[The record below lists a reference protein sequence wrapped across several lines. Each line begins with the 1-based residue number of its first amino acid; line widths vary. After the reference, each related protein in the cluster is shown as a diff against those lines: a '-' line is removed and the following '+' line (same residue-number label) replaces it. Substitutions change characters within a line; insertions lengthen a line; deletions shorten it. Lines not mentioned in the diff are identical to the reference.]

1 MSGTNPENRTPDK
14 APGAAPPGA
23 DAPQPPASPL
33 APVLD
38 AIAGRYPGAV
48 LATIE
53 HRGET
58 TLLVAPGKVVELCRF
73 LKEEPG
79 LAFTFLVDLCAIHWM
94 DREYSYEVVYLL
106 HSFTRN
112 ARIRLK
118 ARLGEDGRIATM
130 TGVHPGADWH
140 EREAFDLVGVVFE
153 GHPDLRRIL
162 MPDDYDANPLRKDFP
177 MKGY

>member
-1 MSGTNPENRTPDK
+1 MTGPNPEARPPDPA
-14 APGAAPPGA
+14 APLAPAAGDAPPGPVSA
-23 DAPQPPASPL
+23 L
-33 APVLD
+33 APVAAAL
-38 AIAGRYPGAV
+38 AARFPGAI
-48 LATIE
+48 LETIE
-53 HRGET
+53 YRGET
-58 TLLVAPGKVVELCRF
+58 TLVVAPEQVVELCRF
-73 LKEEPG
+73 LRAEPG
-79 LAFTFLVDLCAIHWM
+79 LEFIFLVDLCAIHWM
-94 DREYSYEVVYLL
+94 DRAYSYEVVYLL
-106 HSFTRN
+106 HSFLLN

-118 ARLGEDGRIATM
+118 ARLGEDGRIATL

>member
-1 MSGTNPENRTPDK
+1 MSGTNPDARPAGDPAAGPEP
-14 APGAAPPGA
+14 AAPPVSA
-23 DAPQPPASPL
+23 L
-33 APVLD
+33 APVVAALTQ
-38 AIAGRYPGAV
+38 RFPGAV
-48 LATIE
+48 LETIE

-58 TLLVAPGKVVELCRF
+58 TLLIAPERNVDLCRF
-73 LKEEPG
+73 LRSEPG
-79 LAFTFLVDLCAIHWM
+79 LEFVLLVDLCAIHWM

-106 HSFTRN
+106 HSFVRN

-118 ARLGEDGRIATM
+118 ARLGEAGRIATL
-130 TGVHPGADWH
+130 TGIHPGADWH

-162 MPDDYDANPLRKDFP
+162 MPDDYDAYPLRKDFP